1 MMESQPASR
10 KPYREPKLYALGT
23 LNDVSRLTQTPDAE
37 AHFRAQAVVEA
48 CVDLAKEAKAT
59 KTHA

>member
-1 MMESQPASR
+1 METQPASR

-23 LNDVSRLTQTPDAE
+23 LNDVSRLAQTPDADS
-37 AHFRAQAVVEA
+37 HLRAEAVVEA
-48 CVDLAKEAKAT
+48 CVDLAKEAKAA